1 MPLSL
6 PSLPTEILLCI
17 THYLNSEA
25 DYLHFSKTH
34 PVIARLLGDKHTIGK
49 ALKRT
54 AKYSE
59 EVRRVAIGRM
69 SPGAAMQSIYQRK
82 NAVVAAQPVS
92 SVILGQATTFLY
104 RGGQCAY
111 VRGNLIRVL
120 DVHSALDTE
129 AVIDCS
135 LVAQQLLE
143 VDCRQT
149 EVELYNLQCGLL
161 TILFHGLL
169 RTTRAWRSWLV
180 VIDVD
185 HYNITFDRFIFIK
198 DLWTAE
204 EIIVRNNEKH
214 LCVISP
220 FGVSANGRHREWVC
234 KVWDVEHPI
243 LAPLLLQ
250 IPDLGIGEIGHDL
263 VFEIFGEYL
272 YIVSTQAPYDLDEP
286 EWISYYNC
294 FRLPL
299 DNPHILT
306 LEKLRSWRRDHSEGP
321 INNLWTSLSLEQDES
336 SGDLVVIEARK
347 EWTGSSSV
355 QRRTWYKHV
364 LPSRFTTSETAVENN
379 ENSTGS
385 DGQNNSAAQASLASS
400 NGMVQ
405 DLPFLFAMPPN
416 EAARDA
422 EASAAGMVPGQQP
435 ISSRI
440 PCDMHSEYPANGP
453 MPEFVDNTVLA
464 KSKHRTYELRAQ
476 AFIDLLVDDREPHQ
490 QSSWK
495 QQIRLRVGSR
505 RECSPLNDEGM
516 VHNHLINPSTGK
528 AVENSEVRYQDM
540 GIHLWPPTDAPM
552 VLQDLLNGGSD
563 PRDEASDGKMRCKAL
578 GDVSAISDERSIL
591 YLVKEKGAALDDWGR
606 LILINFDKH
615 IRFQHKEWSPKS
627 LNLYRRKGSARAHP
641 PSQPAQQVGTD
652 ELDDELYDSSD
663 SMDVYDENKDGDDT
677 ESDEGSSDS
686 DDGLNPAPG
695 DEDYDIYCGEADDGD
710 GFVELQ
716 WFTQQMA
723 LWTEIQRGFRFS

>member
-1 MPLSL
+1 MSPSL

-17 THYLNSEA
+17 THHLKSETDYLN
-25 DYLHFSKTH
+25 FSRTH
-34 PVIARLLGDKHTIGK
+34 PVIALLLGDEHTIGK

-54 AKYSE
+54 AKCSE
-59 EVRRVAIGRM
+59 ELRRVAIGSL
-69 SPGAAMQSIYQRK
+69 SPRAAMQSIYQRN
-82 NAVVAAQPVS
+82 NAVAAAQPVS
-92 SVILGQATTFLY
+92 CVVLGQASRFLY
-104 RGGQCAY
+104 RKGQCAY
-111 VRGNLIRVL
+111 VRGNQIRVL

-149 EVELYNLQCGLL
+149 DVELYNLQCSLL
-161 TILFHGLL
+161 TILFHALT
-169 RTTRAWRSWLV
+169 RTTGWRSWLV

-185 HYNITFDRFIFIK
+185 NYNITLDPFVFIA
-198 DLWTAE
+198 DLWTVE

-220 FGVSANGRHREWVC
+220 IGVSANGRHREWVC
-234 KVWDVEHPI
+234 KVWDVEHPTS
-243 LAPLLLQ
+243 APLLLQ

-286 EWISYYNC
+286 EWISYYKC
-294 FRLPL
+294 FRVPL
-299 DNPHILT
+299 NNPHILT
-306 LEKLRSWRRDHSEGP
+306 LEKLRIWRRDHSEGP

-336 SGDLVVIEARK
+336 SGELVVIEARK
-347 EWTGSSSV
+347 EWTGSSSA

-364 LPSRFTTSETAVENN
+364 LPRQFTTSETAVEND

-385 DGQNNSAAQASLASS
+385 NGQTTSAAQASLASS

-405 DLPFLFAMPPN
+405 DPPFLFAMPPN

-435 ISSRI
+435 FPSRI
-440 PCDMHSEYPANGP
+440 PCHMHSEYPANGP
-453 MPEFVDNTVLA
+453 MPEFVDNSVLA
-464 KSKHRTYELRAQ
+464 KSKYRAYELKAQ
-476 AFIDLLVDDREPHQ
+476 AFIDLLVDDREPPR
-490 QSSWK
+490 QSNWR
-495 QQIRLRVGSR
+495 QQIRLRIGSR
-505 RECSPLNDEGM
+505 REISPLNEEGM

-528 AVENSEVRYQDM
+528 AIENSELRYQDM
-540 GIHLWPPTDAPM
+540 GIHLWPPIDAPM
-552 VLQDLLNGGSD
+552 VLQDLLNGGDD
-563 PRDEASDGKMRCKAL
+563 PREEASDGKRRYRGL

-591 YLVKEKGAALDDWGR
+591 YLVKAKEASLDDWGR
-606 LILINFDKH
+606 LVLINFDQH
-615 IRFQHKEWSPKS
+615 IRFQHEEWSPSS
-627 LNLYRRKGSARAHP
+627 LDLYKQKVSARAHP
-641 PSQPAQQVGTD
+641 SNQPAPQVGTD
-652 ELDDELYDSSD
+652 ELDDELYESSS
-663 SMDVYDENKDGDDT
+663 SMDVDDDDEDGDDT
-677 ESDEGSSDS
+677 GSDEGSSDS

-695 DEDYDIYCGEADDGD
+695 GEDYDIFREEADDGD
-710 GFVELQ
+710 DFVELQ

-723 LWTEIQRGFRFS
+723 LWTEIQQGFRFS